1 MLNTITVMGRLTKD
15 PELRSTASGTP
26 VCTVTLAVE
35 RDFADKATGKRET
48 DFIDCVTWSKQ
59 AEFVSRYFQKGSLAA
74 VRGRLQIRKW
84 TDSSGSNRST
94 TEIQVEPNG
103 FYFAGSKPEGGSG
116 ERKPAGHAV
125 PIFADLDEDDEA
137 LPF

>member
-1 MLNTITVMGRLTKD
+1 MLNQVILMGRLTKD

-59 AEFVSRYFQKGSLAA
+59 AEFVSRNFQKGSLAA
-74 VRGRLQIRKW
+74 VRGRLQLRKW
-84 TDSSGSNRST
+84 TDSSGTNRNT
-94 TEIQVEPNG
+94 AEIQVEPNS
-103 FYFAGSKPEGGSG
+103 FYFAGAKPGGGG

-125 PIFADLDEDDEA
+125 PIFADLDEDDEVC
-137 LPF
+137 PF